1 MTILG
6 LTNQELWGSVI
17 FLCVVG
23 LIYFGRAIL
32 DAERAAESLKPFKWG
47 DAHRR
52 SQDAPLWASHSL
64 LAAATFLTVLFVLKV
79 AL

>member
-1 MTILG
+1 MILG
-6 LTNQELWGSVI
+6 LTRTELWSSII

-32 DAERAAESLKPFKWG
+32 DAENAADSEKPFRWG
-47 DAHRR
+47 DAPRR
-52 SQDAPLWASHSL
+52 SSDEPVWLSHPLLCAL
-64 LAAATFLTVLFVLKV
+64 TFLAVLFVLKM